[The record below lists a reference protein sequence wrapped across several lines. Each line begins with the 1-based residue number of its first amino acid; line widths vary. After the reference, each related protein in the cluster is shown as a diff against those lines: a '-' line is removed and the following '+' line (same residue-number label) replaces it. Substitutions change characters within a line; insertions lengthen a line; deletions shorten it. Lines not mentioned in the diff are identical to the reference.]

1 LIENIPLIAADIHQK
16 PHWVPPKES
25 IYLIMDNAGGRG
37 TQDAIE
43 EYTRRLLQ
51 EFNIV
56 IIRQSVCSP
65 EVDALDLGVW
75 MSVQSH
81 AKRRHRGRCRD
92 PYLLA
97 ISIEEA
103 WNNLPIETVQQ
114 VFNRILIVLE
124 QIVKCSGDNVNVEE
138 RRGHCNMVA
147 APE

>member
-1 LIENIPLIAADIHQK
+1 
-16 PHWVPPKES
+16 
-25 IYLIMDNAGGRG
+25 MDNAGGRG